1 MCVRAHTCICAFV
14 CVCVCGGGREMWLGL
29 SQVVRVPLRVWLG
42 GRRIA
47 LGDMGA
53 KMGEIETL

>member
-1 MCVRAHTCICAFV
+1 MCARTRAYVCL

-42 GRRIA
+42 GRMIA
-47 LGDMGA
+47 LGEMGA

>member
-1 MCVRAHTCICAFV
+1 MCVHVHACVCV
-14 CVCVCGGGREMWLGL
+14 CVCVCGGGREMFLGL

-47 LGDMGA
+47 LGELGA
-53 KMGEIETL
+53 KIGK